1 MKSNENAV
9 VYNTEETV
17 NELNKVKG
25 FDPMKYVR
33 NTENGAVLDLPYQKL
48 WFRLKHPNGKVRLFI
63 QKISDKASAIEARV
77 FFDRRDSEPIAN
89 HIVSGVDITD
99 KTAVTIAQRSAI
111 GNALSDA
118 GFGLQFVSATP
129 NTTEI
134 KKEPGKM
141 VVTKPQTET
150 VPKAV
155 KEEPK
160 PAEKPTTAEEPK
172 NVILKEETVP
182 TETKEET
189 PTQPHVTDTV
199 TENVAKDSTPEPV
212 VTEQPE
218 EKQSTSQVDPLLSV
232 VSSLTNN
239 GIKIDTNT
247 GEVLEETESEQ
258 PSAQTDNTTDETPTD
273 SVVTEEAPVKEETP
287 APAEKTVSYTKETPV
302 EEICKVMTLEEAM
315 DYVVE
320 GGPFNGN
327 KLGSLAKIRP
337 ARTFDM
343 IIEKYPTKDN
353 ILKAAATLVR
363 DSMLK

>member
-1 MKSNENAV
+1 MLQN
-9 VYNTEETV
+9 
-17 NELNKVKG
+17 
-25 FDPMKYVR
+25 
-33 NTENGAVLDLPYQKL
+33 
-48 WFRLKHPNGKVRLFI
+48 LK
-63 QKISDKASAIEARV
+63 Q
-77 FFDRRDSEPIAN
+77 
-89 HIVSGVDITD
+89 
-99 KTAVTIAQRSAI
+99 
-111 GNALSDA
+111 
-118 GFGLQFVSATP
+118 
-129 NTTEI
+129 
-134 KKEPGKM
+134 
-141 VVTKPQTET
+141 
-150 VPKAV
+150 
-155 KEEPK
+155 K

-172 NVILKEETVP
+172 NVVLREETVP
-182 TETKEET
+182 TEKKEET

-199 TENVAKDSTPEPV
+199 TENVLKETTPEPV

-258 PSAQTDNTTDETPTD
+258 PSAQTDDTANETPTD
-273 SVVTEEAPVKEETP
+273 KEETP
-287 APAEKTVSYTKETPV
+287 APAIKTVSYTKETPV

-337 ARTFDM
+337 PRTFDM